1 MSRPTATVAQ
11 RTAAIGRHL
20 MSTSTPTPASKAR
33 VDAPDEVPVLF
44 ECSGGLRTYVL
55 NRPKKLNAL
64 NEPMLNL
71 LRPQIEDWS
80 QGDLAKVIIGRGVG
94 RAFCAGGDVESV
106 VRDASDPETRPHAID
121 FFRREFEMDYIL
133 AAVPKPY
140 VCVMDGITMGGGVGL
155 AVNAQFRIATEKTVF
170 AMPETK
176 IGYSPD
182 VGASYFLSRVDGEI
196 GTYLGL
202 TGATISGR
210 AVFEHGFAT
219 HFVESRRI
227 PALLERLAALET
239 PTHQRINALLEEARS
254 ERDPEEVSTA
264 IVGAKREALDAA
276 FSHNTVEKI
285 VAALQDIS
293 SSHRDEG
300 VRQWAVETLEE
311 IDKRSPTSLKV
322 ALAAI
327 RRGKHMTLLDALQ
340 MEMNIATAFC
350 SGVTSDFHTGVTAV
364 LVEKTKARPNWSPA
378 RLEDVD
384 DGELLNNFFSKY
396 TPDNDTAPRLTPPSY
411 VAPANKVADPMQ
423 FALPSEAE
431 IRSMVDGSHR
441 SSGATEITLDE
452 LLAKFDGLRAGKSG
466 VREKIL
472 EVVQRKCAF
481 EEDKHMDKQWLKWKH

>member
-1 MSRPTATVAQ
+1 MS
-11 RTAAIGRHL
+11 IN
-20 MSTSTPTPASKAR
+20 S
-33 VDAPDEVPVLF
+33 
-44 ECSGGLRTYVL
+44 
-55 NRPKKLNAL
+55 
-64 NEPMLNL
+64 
-71 LRPQIEDWS
+71 
-80 QGDLAKVIIGRGVG
+80 
-94 RAFCAGGDVESV
+94 
-106 VRDASDPETRPHAID
+106 
-121 FFRREFEMDYIL
+121 
-133 AAVPKPY
+133 
-140 VCVMDGITMGGGVGL
+140 
-155 AVNAQFRIATEKTVF
+155 
-170 AMPETK
+170 
-176 IGYSPD
+176 
-182 VGASYFLSRVDGEI
+182 
-196 GTYLGL
+196 
-202 TGATISGR
+202 
-210 AVFEHGFAT
+210 EHGFAT

-350 SGVTSDFHTGVTAV
+350 VSDSESHLGLLLIRFRGRQSGVTSDFHTGVTAV